1 MLTVLVEEEG
11 PATTTADGGRILAVV
26 FERGNTV

>member
-1 MLTVLVEEEG
+1 MLTVLVVEE
-11 PATTTADGGRILAVV
+11 ALAMTTEDGGRILAVV